1 MEEFFLL
8 PTDVKKLNTYSGV
21 TENLGYNWLEK
32 ERLTPAIQKKV
43 NIISQG
49 VNESFNKLLLW
60 TLFFFIGGFLGYG
73 FIATATGLW

>member
-8 PTDVKKLNTYSGV
+8 PTDVKKLNTYSSV

-43 NIISQG
+43 SIISQG
-49 VNESFNKLLLW
+49 VNEIFK
-60 TLFFFIGGFLGYG
+60 
-73 FIATATGLW
+73 